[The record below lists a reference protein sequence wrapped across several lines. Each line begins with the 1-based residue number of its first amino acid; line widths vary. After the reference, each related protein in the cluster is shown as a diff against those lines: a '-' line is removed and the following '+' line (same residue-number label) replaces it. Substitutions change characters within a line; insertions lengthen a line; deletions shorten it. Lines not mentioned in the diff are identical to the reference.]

1 MLPQDVFNIIA
12 DYNEVGIFVIKNDC
26 ETYWFN
32 GKRFEYWCKQISR
45 RSRRIMTYE
54 NDLYF
59 GCMESQFCYK
69 NKQFITL
76 PIPKRWNH
84 PLNLLQNFRLYD
96 SQILLQNNVYRL
108 TENVFK
114 MFDGNCWIKLPMV
127 KCSFGEYKIIADDN
141 HIYLFT
147 AVYNKKFD
155 IVNKKWIRIANS
167 PPYDHER
174 RMFYI
179 FNGLIYSFNATGDKY
194 WIYHPQLDIWEFIY

>member
-12 DYNEVGIFVIKNDC
+12 DYNEVGIFVIRNDC

-45 RSRRIMTYE
+45 RIMTYE

-59 GCMESQFCYK
+59 GCMKSLVCYK

-76 PIPKRWNH
+76 PKTWNH
-84 PLNLLQNFRLYD
+84 PLNLLKNFQLY
-96 SQILLQNNVYRL
+96 LQNNVYRL
-108 TENVFK
+108 TE

-127 KCSFGEYKIIADDN
+127 KYSSTEYNKMIGDGNYIYVFGV
-141 HIYLFT
+141 
-147 AVYNKKFD
+147 VYNEKFD
-155 IVNKKWIRIANS
+155 ILNKKWIQIANS
-167 PPYDHER
+167 PPYDHEH

-179 FNGLIYSFNATGDKY
+179 FNGLIYSFNSTGDRY
-194 WIYHPQLDIWEFIY
+194 WIYHPQLDIWELID